1 MRKTRNEYRAARAAR
16 TRSAYDSG
24 RSLRLTF
31 RSLRGE
37 ATMRA
42 ALVFVCA
49 SI

>member
-1 MRKTRNEYRAARAAR
+1 MRKTRNEHRAARAAR

-37 ATMRA
+37 AVMRA
-42 ALVFVCA
+42 SLAFIW
-49 SI
+49 S